1 MSDSLLNEHL
11 QSRELFAYF
20 GLAVYYSQALEQQ
33 MVNFIILIKVASGGM
48 TSEAELK
55 LHFDK
60 KLSNSLGQLVREI
73 SHYFTFPPEE
83 MELLKHI
90 WKQRNYIVHDYFK
103 QKIHATFSEK
113 GRTEMIKE
121 LKYFCD
127 DASKLQALLQQHTH
141 DLYRK
146 LDLNEE

>member
-11 QSRELFAYF
+11 QSRELFSYF

-33 MVNFIILIKVASGGM
+33 MANFIILIKVASGDM

-73 SHYFTFPPEE
+73 SHYFTFSPQE
-83 MELLKHI
+83 MELLKQI
-90 WKQRNYIVHDYFK
+90 WKKRNFIVHDYFK
-103 QKIHATFSEK
+103 QKIYATFSEA
-113 GRTEMIKE
+113 GRAEMIKE
-121 LKYFCD
+121 LKHFCE

-141 DLYRK
+141 HLYRK
-146 LDLNEE
+146 LDLDED